1 MSNVIRFVTKNN
13 ESKSEKLN
21 SITSGCEIII
31 FPGIRYSRSENSE
44 INDSKATKRRRNTVR
59 TSIEPKRKRGI

>member
-1 MSNVIRFVTKNN
+1 MSNVIRFVTKNSK
-13 ESKSEKLN
+13 SKSEKLN
-21 SITSGCEIII
+21 SITSSCEIII

-59 TSIEPKRKRGI
+59 TSIEPKRKRGT

>member
-1 MSNVIRFVTKNN
+1 MSNVIRFVTKNSK
-13 ESKSEKLN
+13 SKSEKLN
-21 SITSGCEIII
+21 SITSSCEIII